1 MPVLRVKQQ
10 PDAMPTITLNGCAP
24 IPLAHY
30 LKALGIL
37 RLVSEDSE
45 LGDPLA
51 SGCWANDAFILTSQ
65 LDRAQLIEF
74 FVQRYKPTPIL
85 APWNGGSGFYAGEVK
100 QRSVQ
105 SQLRISENGRL
116 DQYSRA
122 LNVARIAL
130 ARNVKGFRAGGSH
143 HFRLQLVLSQSRRST
158 RKLLIKAVEQHL
170 ITGKVSRDKNINAL
184 MENEAIKEFK
194 NSLSDKGASKRI
206 DLAAKWEVAGF
217 KTRKRLVTEVLSSPA
232 WDCLQREAR
241 GKVLTKLFNDELAES
256 KTQLLQLCRNSF
268 PEDALGW
275 LDAVF
280 VLGQDGAKFP
290 PLLGTGGNDGRLEFT
305 NNFMQRITEVMDP
318 ATGEPTAE
326 SARWLRA
333 ALFGSAAPG
342 LATRAPV
349 GQFFPGAA
357 GGANATSGFDAP
369 SAVNP
374 WDYILM
380 IEGALLFAAASVKR
394 LESADDGALVYPFC
408 VRQAGIGYAS
418 AAEADEAEA
427 RCEMWMPLWGKPTT
441 LAELRAIF
449 SEGRAQVRG
458 RNARSGVDFAQ
469 AAVTLGV
476 DRGIAAFQ
484 RYGFQV
490 RNGLA
495 YFATPLERVIVRRNA
510 RADLLADIEQWHD
523 RLRQKAGPRA
533 NPEPPASVARAL
545 NQLERRM
552 VELCRDDSPGS
563 LQSLIAALGGS
574 EQALARSFKWTTGA
588 YLRPL
593 HGLKKRWLDDA
604 NDNSPEF
611 RLAQSVAAMHA
622 WLGKETLWFRQH
634 LEPLNVGSNKERSW
648 VSWHDTPGNDVAW
661 HDGELTHTLNAILA
675 RRLVRTEKSGVRGWP
690 DWSPRPAALSDI
702 TAFIERR
709 TNDALLA
716 DLIWGLSLVDW
727 ESIIRD
733 ERRTANS
740 VEAET
745 AIDFDQRAVPSSFY
759 ALLRLCFRRSSG
771 KDDVIPLVPAILQR
785 AMNGDGKAAS
795 ELAARRLRAS
805 GKAPLVKDLPV
816 GGDTA
821 RRTAAAML
829 FPIASHDFRLLEYSV
844 LQHSKTQNT

>member
-408 VRQAGIGYAS
+408 VRQAGVGYAS

-545 NQLERRM
+545 NQLERRI

-563 LQSLIAALGGS
+563 LQSLIAELGAT
-574 EQALARSFKWTTGA
+574 ERALARSFKWTTGV

-611 RLAQSVAAMHA
+611 RLAQSVASTHA
-622 WLGKETLWFRQH
+622 WLGKETFWFRQH
-634 LEPLNVGSNKERSW
+634 LEPLEIGASKERSW
-648 VSWHDTPGNDVAW
+648 VKWADMPTNDVAW
-661 HDGELTHTLNAILA
+661 HDGDLTDALNAMLA
-675 RRLVRTEKSGVRGWP
+675 RRLVRVEQSDKEGWP
-690 DWSPRPAALSDI
+690 DDSPRPAGLGDI
-702 TAFIERR
+702 TTFIEGR

-716 DLIWGLSLVDW
+716 DLIWGLSLLDW
-727 ESIIRD
+727 QQVESLTPD
-733 ERRTANS
+733 PHDTPNE
-740 VEAET
+740 
-745 AIDFDQRAVPSSFY
+745 VPSSFY
-759 ALLRLCFRRSSG
+759 AILRLCFRRSSG
-771 KDDVIPLVPAILQR
+771 KDDAIPLVPAILQR

-816 GGDTA
+816 TGDIA
-821 RRTAAAML
+821 RRTAAAIL
-829 FPIASHDFRLLEYSV
+829 FPISHRDFRLLERV
-844 LQHSKTQNT
+844 ILKQTKEQNI